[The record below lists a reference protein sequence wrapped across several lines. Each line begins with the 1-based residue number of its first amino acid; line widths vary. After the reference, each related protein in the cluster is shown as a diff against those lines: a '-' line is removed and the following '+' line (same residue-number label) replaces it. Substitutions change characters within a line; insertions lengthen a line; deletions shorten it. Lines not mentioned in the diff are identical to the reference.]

1 MNGLV
6 SGLLHPLL
14 LPAHALALLALGLL
28 IAMQQATRHLL
39 LLAAFVAGLAVGLV
53 AIALAVGQTPA
64 SDVLLAT
71 TGLAGLLVALGRPI
85 PALACAPLVAAAGM
99 ALGLDSPPEAIS
111 LAVATLTL
119 IATGIGASLTLAL
132 IVVGAAYL
140 IRVRKWIAPRIGVR
154 ILGSWI
160 AASAVLVLALRFARG
175 QLF

>member
-1 MNGLV
+1 MSGLA

-14 LPAHALALLALGLL
+14 LPAHALALLSYGLL
-28 IAMQQATRHLL
+28 IAVQPAKRRALL
-39 LLAAFVAGLAVGLV
+39 AAAFVAGLAAGLV

-64 SDVLLAT
+64 GNMLLAAT
-71 TGLAGLLVALGRPI
+71 VVAGLLVALGWPI
-85 PALACAPLVAAAGM
+85 PSLACVPLAAVAGM

-111 LAVATLTL
+111 LVVATLML
-119 IATGIGASLTLAL
+119 IGTGIGASLALAL
-132 IVVGAAYL
+132 IAVGASYL
-140 IRVRKWIAPRIGVR
+140 IGVRKWGAPRIGVR